1 MIRLNQIKK
10 GDYFIASNE
19 GDEKIGEVVDLDYFN
34 KQVCIDEGVQN
45 FWYDFNQLIAI
56 PISDSVLENL
66 KFTKIFNEDGT
77 VKYSKG
83 AFRMLI
89 LSPGDF
95 SKIKLWYRDEY
106 RLIMDTIS
114 VHQLQNH
121 FYEMTKMRLN
131 HEVF

>member
-10 GDYFIASNE
+10 GDYFIANNE
-19 GDEKIGEVVDLDYFN
+19 GDEKIGEVVNLDYFN

-66 KFTKIFNEDGT
+66 KFAKKINEDGT

-89 LSPGDF
+89 LSPGNF
-95 SKIKLWYRDEY
+95 SIIKLWYRDES
-106 RLIMDTIS
+106 RLIMDKIS
-114 VHQLQNH
+114 IHQLQNH
-121 FYEMTKMRLN
+121 FFEMTKVHLN
-131 HEVF
+131 AEEF